1 MKKVINGCIYAID
14 LGGTEEYEFK
24 GVHPAMVVR
33 MLKEEKMYY
42 VVPLTTYTKERWEKC
57 KRQGFG
63 CRIVSTNSIARV
75 DKINIVTEKQIHSRY
90 YNSEKLVCAEP
101 AEIEKVI
108 LRVEEYFKLSNQKG
122 LNEYKKFYSEKKVFE
137 NKMYQ
142 FWIDNKFDD
151 VYYNVKIEKGSIE
164 LELGKDEIRNLTF
177 NDIVQVLSE
186 LLDASKLH
194 FEKKGN
200 QSIKICFN
208 VDHKIALT
216 FQEKYDKF
224 KSQKGSV
231 SVKPAVNN
239 KCVEGLY
246 LIYVKPAT

>member
-14 LGGTEEYEFK
+14 LVGTEEYEFK

-200 QSIKICFN
+200 QSIIICFN

-231 SVKPAVNN
+231 EA
-239 KCVEGLY
+239 
-246 LIYVKPAT
+246 

>member
-1 MKKVINGCIYAID
+1 M
-14 LGGTEEYEFK
+14 
-24 GVHPAMVVR
+24 
-33 MLKEEKMYY
+33 
-42 VVPLTTYTKERWEKC
+42 
-57 KRQGFG
+57 
-63 CRIVSTNSIARV
+63 
-75 DKINIVTEKQIHSRY
+75 
-90 YNSEKLVCAEP
+90 
-101 AEIEKVI
+101 
-108 LRVEEYFKLSNQKG
+108 SNQKG

-200 QSIKICFN
+200 QSIIICFN

-231 SVKPAVNN
+231 EA
-239 KCVEGLY
+239 
-246 LIYVKPAT
+246 

>member
-63 CRIVSTNSIARV
+63 CRVVSTNSIARV

-90 YNSEKLVCAEP
+90 YNSEKLVCAEL

-200 QSIKICFN
+200 QSIIICFN

-231 SVKPAVNN
+231 EA
-239 KCVEGLY
+239 
-246 LIYVKPAT
+246 

>member
-151 VYYNVKIEKGSIE
+151 VYYNVKIKKGFIE

-200 QSIKICFN
+200 QSIIICFN

-231 SVKPAVNN
+231 EA
-239 KCVEGLY
+239 
-246 LIYVKPAT
+246 

>member
-177 NDIVQVLSE
+177 NDIIQVLSE

-200 QSIKICFN
+200 QSIIICFN

-231 SVKPAVNN
+231 EA
-239 KCVEGLY
+239 
-246 LIYVKPAT
+246 

>member
-42 VVPLTTYTKERWEKC
+42 VVPLTTYTKERWKKC

-63 CRIVSTNSIARV
+63 CRVVSTNSIARV

-137 NKMYQ
+137 NKMHQ

-200 QSIKICFN
+200 QSIIICFN

-231 SVKPAVNN
+231 EA
-239 KCVEGLY
+239 
-246 LIYVKPAT
+246 

>member
-200 QSIKICFN
+200 QSIIICFN

-216 FQEKYDKF
+216 FQEEYDKF

-231 SVKPAVNN
+231 EA
-239 KCVEGLY
+239 
-246 LIYVKPAT
+246 

>member
-151 VYYNVKIEKGSIE
+151 VYYNVKIEKGSID

-200 QSIKICFN
+200 QSIIICFN

-231 SVKPAVNN
+231 EA
-239 KCVEGLY
+239 
-246 LIYVKPAT
+246 

>member
-75 DKINIVTEKQIHSRY
+75 VKINIVTEKQIHSRY

-200 QSIKICFN
+200 QSIIICFN

-231 SVKPAVNN
+231 EA
-239 KCVEGLY
+239 
-246 LIYVKPAT
+246 

>member
-1 MKKVINGCIYAID
+1 MKYQCSGLK
-14 LGGTEEYEFK
+14 LTTL

-200 QSIKICFN
+200 QSIIICFN

-231 SVKPAVNN
+231 EA
-239 KCVEGLY
+239 
-246 LIYVKPAT
+246 

>member
-33 MLKEEKMYY
+33 MLKEEKMCY

-200 QSIKICFN
+200 QSIIICFN

-231 SVKPAVNN
+231 EA
-239 KCVEGLY
+239 
-246 LIYVKPAT
+246 

>member
-1 MKKVINGCIYAID
+1 MRKVINGCIYAID

-200 QSIKICFN
+200 QSIIICFN

-231 SVKPAVNN
+231 EA
-239 KCVEGLY
+239 
-246 LIYVKPAT
+246 

>member
-122 LNEYKKFYSEKKVFE
+122 LNGYKKFYSEKKVFE

-200 QSIKICFN
+200 QSIIICFN

-231 SVKPAVNN
+231 EA
-239 KCVEGLY
+239 
-246 LIYVKPAT
+246 

>member
-63 CRIVSTNSIARV
+63 CRIVSINSIARV

-200 QSIKICFN
+200 QSIIICFN

-231 SVKPAVNN
+231 EA
-239 KCVEGLY
+239 
-246 LIYVKPAT
+246 

>member
-63 CRIVSTNSIARV
+63 CRVVSTNSIARV
-75 DKINIVTEKQIHSRY
+75 DKINIVTEKQVHSRY

-200 QSIKICFN
+200 QSIIICFN

-231 SVKPAVNN
+231 EA
-239 KCVEGLY
+239 
-246 LIYVKPAT
+246 

>member
-101 AEIEKVI
+101 AEIEKII

-200 QSIKICFN
+200 QSIIICFN

-231 SVKPAVNN
+231 EA
-239 KCVEGLY
+239 
-246 LIYVKPAT
+246 

>member
-200 QSIKICFN
+200 QSIIICFN

-224 KSQKGSV
+224 K
-231 SVKPAVNN
+231 
-239 KCVEGLY
+239 
-246 LIYVKPAT
+246 

>member
-42 VVPLTTYTKERWEKC
+42 VVPLTMYTKERWEKC

-200 QSIKICFN
+200 QSIIICFN

-231 SVKPAVNN
+231 EA
-239 KCVEGLY
+239 
-246 LIYVKPAT
+246 

>member
-1 MKKVINGCIYAID
+1 MHLCNRFR
-14 LGGTEEYEFK
+14 GTEEYEFK

-200 QSIKICFN
+200 QSIIICFN

-231 SVKPAVNN
+231 EA
-239 KCVEGLY
+239 
-246 LIYVKPAT
+246 

>member
-200 QSIKICFN
+200 QSIIICFN

-231 SVKPAVNN
+231 KA
-239 KCVEGLY
+239 
-246 LIYVKPAT
+246 

>member
-57 KRQGFG
+57 KRQGFV

-200 QSIKICFN
+200 QSIIICFN

-231 SVKPAVNN
+231 EA
-239 KCVEGLY
+239 
-246 LIYVKPAT
+246 

>member
-63 CRIVSTNSIARV
+63 CRVVSTNSIARV

-90 YNSEKLVCAEP
+90 Y
-101 AEIEKVI
+101 I
-108 LRVEEYFKLSNQKG
+108 KLSNQKG

-200 QSIKICFN
+200 QSIIICFN

-224 KSQKGSV
+224 KSRKG
-231 SVKPAVNN
+231 
-239 KCVEGLY
+239 CVE
-246 LIYVKPAT
+246 A

>member
-63 CRIVSTNSIARV
+63 CRVVSTNSIARV

-200 QSIKICFN
+200 QSIIICFN

-224 KSQKGSV
+224 KPQKGSV
-231 SVKPAVNN
+231 EA
-239 KCVEGLY
+239 
-246 LIYVKPAT
+246 

>member
-63 CRIVSTNSIARV
+63 CRIVSTNYIARV

-186 LLDASKLH
+186 LLDVSKLH

-200 QSIKICFN
+200 QSIIICFN

-231 SVKPAVNN
+231 EA
-239 KCVEGLY
+239 
-246 LIYVKPAT
+246 

>member
-42 VVPLTTYTKERWEKC
+42 VVPLTTYTKELCEKC

-63 CRIVSTNSIARV
+63 CRVVSTNSIARV

-200 QSIKICFN
+200 QSIIICFN

-231 SVKPAVNN
+231 EA
-239 KCVEGLY
+239 
-246 LIYVKPAT
+246 

>member
-151 VYYNVKIEKGSIE
+151 VYYNVKIEKGYIE

-200 QSIKICFN
+200 QSIIICFN

-231 SVKPAVNN
+231 EA
-239 KCVEGLY
+239 
-246 LIYVKPAT
+246 

>member
-42 VVPLTTYTKERWEKC
+42 VVPLTTYTKERWKKC

-200 QSIKICFN
+200 QSIIICFN
-208 VDHKIALT
+208 VDHKILEFPQT
-216 FQEKYDKF
+216 IIKK
-224 KSQKGSV
+224 
-231 SVKPAVNN
+231 
-239 KCVEGLY
+239 
-246 LIYVKPAT
+246 

>member
-200 QSIKICFN
+200 QSIIICFN

-224 KSQKGSV
+224 KLQKGSV
-231 SVKPAVNN
+231 EA
-239 KCVEGLY
+239 
-246 LIYVKPAT
+246 

>member
-200 QSIKICFN
+200 QSIIICFN

-216 FQEKYDKF
+216 FHEKYDKF

-231 SVKPAVNN
+231 EA
-239 KCVEGLY
+239 
-246 LIYVKPAT
+246 

>member
-122 LNEYKKFYSEKKVFE
+122 LNEYKKFYSEKQVFE

-200 QSIKICFN
+200 QSIIICFN

-231 SVKPAVNN
+231 EA
-239 KCVEGLY
+239 
-246 LIYVKPAT
+246 

>member
-1 MKKVINGCIYAID
+1 MKTVINGCIYAID

-200 QSIKICFN
+200 QSIIICFN

-231 SVKPAVNN
+231 EA
-239 KCVEGLY
+239 
-246 LIYVKPAT
+246 

>member
-42 VVPLTTYTKERWEKC
+42 VVPLTTYTKERGEKC

-200 QSIKICFN
+200 QSIIICFN

-231 SVKPAVNN
+231 EA
-239 KCVEGLY
+239 
-246 LIYVKPAT
+246 

>member
-63 CRIVSTNSIARV
+63 CRVVSTNSIARV

-200 QSIKICFN
+200 QSIIICFN

-224 KSQKGSV
+224 KIT
-231 SVKPAVNN
+231 
-239 KCVEGLY
+239 EG
-246 LIYVKPAT
+246 

>member
-142 FWIDNKFDD
+142 FLIDNKFDD

-200 QSIKICFN
+200 QSIIICFN

-231 SVKPAVNN
+231 EA
-239 KCVEGLY
+239 
-246 LIYVKPAT
+246 

>member
-151 VYYNVKIEKGSIE
+151 VYYNVKIEKGPIE

-200 QSIKICFN
+200 QSIIICFN

-231 SVKPAVNN
+231 EA
-239 KCVEGLY
+239 
-246 LIYVKPAT
+246 

>member
-200 QSIKICFN
+200 QSIIICFN

-224 KSQKGSV
+224 KAQKGSV
-231 SVKPAVNN
+231 EA
-239 KCVEGLY
+239 
-246 LIYVKPAT
+246 

>member
-57 KRQGFG
+57 KRQGLG

-200 QSIKICFN
+200 QSIIICFN

-231 SVKPAVNN
+231 EA
-239 KCVEGLY
+239 
-246 LIYVKPAT
+246 

>member
-63 CRIVSTNSIARV
+63 CRVVSTNSIARV

-200 QSIKICFN
+200 QSIIICFN

-231 SVKPAVNN
+231 EA
-239 KCVEGLY
+239 
-246 LIYVKPAT
+246 

>member
-186 LLDASKLH
+186 LLDASKIH

-200 QSIKICFN
+200 QSIIICFN

-231 SVKPAVNN
+231 EA
-239 KCVEGLY
+239 
-246 LIYVKPAT
+246 